1 MPTVIDAPIVAVTV
15 YPRHARVTRRGHA
28 KLGSGT
34 RFVVSGLPLG
44 LAPESVRVSGSGPAT
59 VAGVDLTPEVHAH
72 SADPV
77 LEELLER
84 ERVARQRLDE
94 VVDAET
100 VQNTRSTLLDSLV
113 RRCGSAFAKAL
124 STGDTEPGRV
134 AEVGDA
140 LTEQLAQVLATRR
153 ELTERHTRLA
163 EELAA
168 AGRAVEQR
176 RAEQGPDR
184 NAVTIEL
191 AATEGAGVAEVELEL
206 SYVVSEAGWEAG
218 YDLRLREDTL
228 TLTWYGLITQHT
240 GEDWPECELAL
251 STARPSATLSVPELA
266 PWFLDRAR
274 PSGFVREMA
283 AGGLEHYAQQPR
295 AAAQAQGYEL
305 AASTAEVRHGIAAAT
320 YRPRRPIAVPTD
332 GGAHR
337 TTITELE
344 LGTRLDHVTA
354 PSRDEHAY
362 LRAVATNTSEH
373 TLRPGNASVFH
384 GTEFIGT
391 TRLEPWAPGEEVELA
406 LGIDERIRV
415 ERELVRRSAGKA
427 GLPGLS
433 GARRRDAE
441 YRTTVHNHGPRQA
454 RVTVLDQV
462 PVSRDEAI
470 TVRDVRTS
478 PEPVERTD
486 LGEVR
491 WQLELPPGGNAELSL
506 SFRVDVGK
514 GVELTGWRE

>member
-1 MPTVIDAPIVAVTV
+1 MPTIIDAPIAAVTV
-15 YPRHARVTRRGHA
+15 YPRHARVTRKGRA
-28 KLGSGT
+28 DLGSGD
-34 RFVVSGLPLG
+34 RFVVSRLPLG

-59 VAGVDLTPEVHAH
+59 VVGVDLTPEVHAQ

-84 ERVARQRLDE
+84 ERAARQRLDE

-100 VQNTRSTLLDSLV
+100 VQNTRSTLLDSLA
-113 RRCGSAFAKAL
+113 RRSGSAFAKAL
-124 STGDTEPGRV
+124 STGETAPDRV

-140 LTEQLAQVLATRR
+140 LAEQLAQVLARRR
-153 ELTERHTRLA
+153 ELTEQHTRLA

-168 AGRAVEQR
+168 ASRAVEQR
-176 RAEQGPDR
+176 GAEQGPDR

-191 AATEGAGVAEVELEL
+191 AADEGAGEAEVELEL
-206 SYVVSEAGWEAG
+206 SYVVSEAGWDSG
-218 YDLRLREDTL
+218 YDVRLRDDTL

-251 STARPSATLSVPELA
+251 STARPSATLSIPELA
-266 PWFLDRAR
+266 PWFLDRERKA
-274 PSGFVREMA
+274 GAVREMA
-283 AGGLEHYAQQPR
+283 AGGLEAYAPPPG
-295 AAAQAQGYEL
+295 AAAAQGYEL

-320 YRPRRPIAVPTD
+320 YRPRRPVAVPTD

-344 LGTRLDHVTA
+344 LATRLDHVTA

-427 GLPGLS
+427 GLPGLP

-454 RVTVLDQV
+454 TVTVLDQV

-478 PEPVERTD
+478 PEPAERTD
-486 LGEVR
+486 LGELSWR
-491 WQLELPPGGNAELSL
+491 LDLPPGGSAELSL